1 MAQQFVRD
9 DSTVKES
16 VLDLITQISPTE
28 NYFLSNLQR
37 STGNDEYHLVPRDT
51 LRTPSLVAAVEG
63 ADPTYDGNAPTN
75 LLNMMHIVSVGF
87 NVTDSEAAVARYGS
101 PEDRIAYETDKA
113 LTDWGDFAEFALVRS
128 TIITGNN
135 STARQMRG
143 LKASL
148 SIVTTQSAVSLSE
161 AGLGDNLAAVWAQG
175 ANVDLI
181 AAPLALKRRISGFNG
196 NGGTKFYNQ
205 EDKRLVTPIE
215 IYESDA
221 SNKPIKLISHRYVTV
236 AGTDTNNDIVGIE
249 MQHFATAWLREPK
262 VRPLAKT
269 GDAENRQV
277 VGEFTLEARNQ
288 YAGFLAK
295 NVL

>member
-1 MAQQFVRD
+1 MAQRFVRD
-9 DSTVKES
+9 DASVKES
-16 VLDLITQISPTE
+16 VLDLITNISPTE

-37 STGNDEYHLVPRDT
+37 ANANDEYHLVPRDT

-63 ADPTYDGNAPTN
+63 ADPTYDGNDPTT
-75 LLNMMHIVSVGF
+75 LLNMMHIISVGF

-113 LTDWGDFAEFALVRS
+113 LKDWGDFAEFALVRS

-143 LKASL
+143 LKSSL
-148 SIVTTQSAVSLSE
+148 SIVTAQSGVSLSE
-161 AGLGDNLAAVWAQG
+161 TIFNTYLQNVWLQG
-175 ANVDLI
+175 ANVDLV
-181 AAPLALKRRISGFNG
+181 AAPIQLKRRISGFNG

-205 EDKRLVTPIE
+205 DDKRLVTPIE
-215 IYESDA
+215 VYESDA
-221 SNKPIKLISHRYVTV
+221 SNKPVKLVAHRYVTV
-236 AGTDTNNDIVGIE
+236 SGDNNYDILGIE
-249 MQHFATAWLREPK
+249 MDHFATAWLREPK

-288 YAGFLAK
+288 YAGFLGTAH
-295 NVL
+295 L

>member
-1 MAQQFVRD
+1 MAQRYVRD
-9 DSTVKES
+9 DASVKES
-16 VLDLITQISPTE
+16 VLDLITNISPTE

-37 STGNDEYHLVPRDT
+37 ASANDEFHLVPRDT
-51 LRTPSLVAAVEG
+51 LRTPSLTAAVEG
-63 ADPTYDGNAPTN
+63 ADPTYDGNDPTT
-75 LLNMMHIVSVGF
+75 LLNMMHIISVGF

-113 LTDWGDFAEFALVRS
+113 LKDWGDFAEFALVRS

-143 LKASL
+143 LKSSL
-148 SIVTTQSAVSLSE
+148 SLVTAQSGVSLSE
-161 AGLGDNLAAVWAQG
+161 TIFNNYLQNVWLQG
-175 ANVDLI
+175 ANVDLV
-181 AAPLALKRRISGFNG
+181 AAPIQLKRRISGFNG

-205 EDKRLVTPIE
+205 DDKRLVTPIE

-221 SNKPIKLISHRYVTV
+221 SNKPVKLVAHRYITV
-236 AGTDTNNDIVGIE
+236 SGDNNYDLLGIE
-249 MQHFATAWLREPK
+249 MDHFATAWLREPK

-288 YAGFLAK
+288 YAGFSATAHL
-295 NVL
+295 

>member
-1 MAQQFVRD
+1 MAQRFVRD
-9 DSTVKES
+9 DASVKES
-16 VLDLITQISPTE
+16 VLDMITQISPTE

-37 STGNDEYHLVPRDT
+37 STGNDEFHIVPRDT
-51 LRTPSLVAAVEG
+51 LRTPALVAGVEG
-63 ADPTYDGNAPTN
+63 ADPSYDGNDPTT

-87 NVTDSEAAVARYGS
+87 EVTDTEAAADRYGS

-113 LTDWGDFAEFALVRS
+113 LKDWGDFAEFALVRS

-148 SIVTTQSAVSLSE
+148 SIVTTQSAISWSE
-161 AGLGDNLAAVWAQG
+161 AGMGDNLAAVWAQG
-175 ANVDLI
+175 ANVDVI
-181 AAPLALKRRISGFNG
+181 AAPLVLKRRISGYSG
-196 NGGTKFYNQ
+196 GGTKFYNQ
-205 EDKRLVTPIE
+205 DDKRLVTPIE

-221 SNKPIKLISHRYVTV
+221 SSKPIKLVTHRYVTS
-236 AGTDTNNDIVGIE
+236 GDTNNDIMGVE
-249 MQHFATAWLREPK
+249 MDHFATAWLREAK

-269 GDAENRQV
+269 GDAEKRQV
-277 VGEFTLEARNQ
+277 IGEFTLEARNQ

>member
-1 MAQQFVRD
+1 MAQRFVRD
-9 DSTVKES
+9 DASVKES
-16 VLDLITQISPTE
+16 VLDLITNISPTE

-37 STGNDEYHLVPRDT
+37 ASGNDEFHIVPRDT

-63 ADPTYDGNAPTN
+63 ADPTYDGNDPTT
-75 LLNMMHIVSVGF
+75 LLNMMHIISVGF

-113 LTDWGDFAEFALVRS
+113 LKDWGDFAEYALVRS
-128 TIITGNN
+128 TIVTGNN

-143 LKASL
+143 LKSSL
-148 SIVTTQSAVSLSE
+148 SLTTAQSGVSFSE
-161 AGLGDNLAAVWAQG
+161 TILNNYLQNVWTQG
-175 ANVDLI
+175 ANVDLV
-181 AAPLALKRRISGFNG
+181 AAPMPIKRRISGFNG

-205 EDKRLVTPIE
+205 DDKRLVTPIE

-221 SNKPIKLISHRYVTV
+221 SNKPIKLIAHRYVTV
-236 AGTDTNNDIVGIE
+236 SGDTNYDVLGVE
-249 MQHFATAWLREPK
+249 MDHFATAWLREAK

-288 YAGFLAK
+288 YAGFLGTAH
-295 NVL
+295 L

>member
-1 MAQQFVRD
+1 MAQRFVRD
-9 DSTVKES
+9 DAAVKES

-37 STGNDEYHLVPRDT
+37 ARGNDEYHLVPRDT
-51 LRTPSLVAAVEG
+51 LRSPSLVAAVEG
-63 ADPTYDGNAPTN
+63 ADPTYDGNDPTT
-75 LLNMMHIVSVGF
+75 LLNMMHIISVGF
-87 NVTDSEAAVARYGS
+87 NVTDSEASVDRYGS

-113 LTDWGDFAEFALVRS
+113 LKDWGDFAEFALVRS

-143 LKASL
+143 IKNSL
-148 SIVTTQSAVSLSE
+148 SLTTSQSGVSLSE
-161 AGLGDNLAAVWAQG
+161 TILNSYLQDVWTQG

-181 AAPLALKRRISGFNG
+181 AVPMALKRRISGFNA
-196 NGGTKFYNQ
+196 NGATKFYNQ
-205 EDKRLVTPIE
+205 DDKRLVTPIE

-221 SNKPIKLISHRYVTV
+221 SSKPIKLVAHRYVTV
-236 AGTDTNNDIVGIE
+236 SGDTNNDIVGVE
-249 MQHFATAWLREPK
+249 LDHFATAWLREPK

-277 VGEFTLEARNQ
+277 IGEFTLEARNQ
-288 YAGFLAK
+288 YAGFYAQRHY
-295 NVL
+295 